1 MPKDVNNSTPVNVGT
16 RTVVTT
22 GLVHDCGQPKLEQLR
37 AKIASD
43 MSHTPVLIEDA
54 VLLDQILALPP
65 GILSRPERKTCP
77 FTDLAGANGM
87 EEAQVSALFVGCIS
101 FMNQGLR

>member
-1 MPKDVNNSTPVNVGT
+1 MPDDANTSTPVTAGT

-22 GLVHDCGQPKLEQLR
+22 GLVHDRGKPKLKQLR

-43 MSHTPVLIEDA
+43 MSHTPVLIKDA

-65 GILSRPERKTCP
+65 GIPSRPERKTCP
-77 FTDLAGANGM
+77 FTDLAGANKM
-87 EEAQVSALFVGCIS
+87 EEAEVSALFVRLIS
-101 FMNQGLR
+101 IMNTTFR